1 MIRAGVGAGLETIPR
16 CEPYRSVPPHAFF
29 LVSAV
34 FHYLGPAFAVLLF
47 RRIDVLG
54 VAWLRIATASAV
66 LAVWRAPWR
75 VVREL
80 PPRARPTLAALGVVL
95 AAMNACFYAAIDRL
109 PLGTVAAIEF
119 LGPVALAAAGAW
131 SRRNF
136 AALALAVAGVW
147 LLTDVRW
154 SSEPVGLLFAFA
166 NCALFS
172 LYVILGH
179 RIARDGGRNGIGRL
193 GVATLVS
200 LAVITPLGIAGAA
213 PAFRDVRLLA
223 AGIGVGICSSVVP
236 YVCDQLAMS
245 RLSRPTFAFL
255 LALLPATAT
264 LVGSAVLGQVPSAG
278 DAAGVLL
285 VIAGVATH
293 KERAI
298 DNPEER

>member
-1 MIRAGVGAGLETIPR
+1 MIRAGVGVGLETIPR
-16 CEPYRSVPPHAFF
+16 CEPYRSVPPQAFF

-54 VAWLRIATASAV
+54 VAWLRIATACAV

-200 LAVITPLGIAGAA
+200 LWGSRVPHPRFETFGCSLPELASASAPRWSRTSAISSRCPGSRGPPSRSCSLCFRRRRRWSAARFSARSPRRGTPLAC
-213 PAFRDVRLLA
+213 F
-223 AGIGVGICSSVVP
+223 S
-236 YVCDQLAMS
+236 
-245 RLSRPTFAFL
+245 
-255 LALLPATAT
+255 
-264 LVGSAVLGQVPSAG
+264 
-278 DAAGVLL
+278 
-285 VIAGVATH
+285 
-293 KERAI
+293 
-298 DNPEER
+298 